1 MVVWWLLVADL
12 VAKMVM
18 MLLLLVLAV
27 YKREGGE
34 NVERESLEVYLV
46 ENAFAIYLAEIS
58 PSKATFAKSRLG
70 LVKDN

>member
-46 ENAFAIYLAEIS
+46 ENAFAIYLAEIF
-58 PSKATFAKSRLG
+58 P
-70 LVKDN
+70 

>member
-27 YKREGGE
+27 YKSEGGE
-34 NVERESLEVYLV
+34 NVERENLEVYLV
-46 ENAFAIYLAEIS
+46 ENAFAIYLAKI
-58 PSKATFAKSRLG
+58 PP
-70 LVKDN
+70 

>member
-46 ENAFAIYLAEIS
+46 ENAFAIYLAKIS
-58 PSKATFAKSRLG
+58 P
-70 LVKDN
+70 